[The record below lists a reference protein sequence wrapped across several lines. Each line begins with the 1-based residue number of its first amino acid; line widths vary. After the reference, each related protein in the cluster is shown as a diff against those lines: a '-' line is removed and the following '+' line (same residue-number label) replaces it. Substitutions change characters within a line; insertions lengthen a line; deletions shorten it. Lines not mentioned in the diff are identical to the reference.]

1 MSTEKRKKSEA
12 QLLAL
17 KAGREWRLAEIH
29 VKNLESTSERESR
42 SVSSKTEMLTKELE
56 QKEGLCTELQ
66 QLSIQQAVDK
76 RRLEELVEKLE
87 TNKSELESQV
97 KILRKELAYRMNQL
111 NAALLRSK
119 TSNGQ
124 LRRLRTHLKQVQDR
138 TCRLKGTIGT
148 LGSQLVEKQDKLTR
162 AETEVDGLRRE
173 AISSR
178 NALFRAHYLL
188 CILRFHLSCSHSR
201 NIKLEGWIGQ
211 LTRQV
216 ERNSIR
222 HAGKANDLQNRIWK
236 SQDKCSALQ
245 KSLNRSKSK
254 IDMLQRFKEEVL
266 EIIELTQDGFYAPCI
281 HLLIR
286 RIVSLGCPMSNAGK
300 VITEFLWF
308 ICKFVGV
315 APSKI
320 RKPSPQTVRRII
332 EKAGVASKLQLRH
345 ALRETRGFITGG
357 DGTTNLGQTFEVFH
371 LNVQLPKDSS
381 SSQCAVMFG
390 EVRMAA
396 NHRAETQVKGDTQY
410 QGL

>member
-1 MSTEKRKKSEA
+1 
-12 QLLAL
+12 
-17 KAGREWRLAEIH
+17 
-29 VKNLESTSERESR
+29 
-42 SVSSKTEMLTKELE
+42 MLTKELE
-56 QKEGLCTELQ
+56 QKGLRTELQ

-76 RRLEELVEKLE
+76 RRLEELVKKLE

-222 HAGKANDLQNRIWK
+222 HAGKANDLQNRIQK

-254 IDMLQRFKEEVL
+254 IKEEVL
-266 EIIELTQDGFYAPCI
+266 EIVELTQDGFYAPCI
-281 HLLIR
+281 HSLIR

-300 VITEFLWF
+300 VITEFLRF

-332 EKAGVASKLQLRH
+332 EKAGVASKLQLGH

-396 NHRAETQVKGDTQY
+396 NHVQRPR
-410 QGL
+410 

>member
-17 KAGREWRLAEIH
+17 KAGRERRLAEIH

-56 QKEGLCTELQ
+56 QKGLRTELQ

-76 RRLEELVEKLE
+76 RRLEELVKKLE

-222 HAGKANDLQNRIWK
+222 HAGKANDLQNRIQK

-254 IDMLQRFKEEVL
+254 IKEEVL
-266 EIIELTQDGFYAPCI
+266 EIVELTQDGFYAPCI
-281 HLLIR
+281 HSLIR

-300 VITEFLWF
+300 VITEFLRF

-332 EKAGVASKLQLRH
+332 QKAGVASKLQLGH